1 MALLFVTVDH
11 PPTRGGMAT
20 YSYELARHLA
30 QREECLVLA
39 SRVPGWRAFDAR
51 QPFKTVRVPNT
62 LGLRELSFAVVMVY
76 FIIKSP
82 VRAVVTT
89 QWFPCGLVTYLVTR
103 LLHRHYYIS
112 AQASEFLDDTN
123 TLRRRLKGYLRWGKT
138 ATYRGAQRV
147 IAVSRYT
154 KERLVSIGVPEE
166 RIQVVNTGVDAEK
179 FRPDI
184 DPTAVRQRLR
194 LEGRRVLLT
203 VARLVDRKG
212 IDTVIQALPMVRER
226 FPDVLYLV
234 VGEGEERPA
243 LERLVQELGL
253 TEHVRFS
260 GHITEEEG
268 LPAVYNACD
277 LFVMVSRTLTNQESV
292 EGFGIVF
299 LEAAACCK
307 ASIGGRSGGI
317 PDAVVDGKTGML
329 VDPLSIDAVA
339 EAIVHLLAHPEEAD
353 RMGRQG
359 RQRVLAEL
367 QWPIVASTIHSM
379 TLEGNEETSSRPL

>member
-1 MALLFVTVDH
+1 MALLFITVDH

-39 SRVPGWRAFDAR
+39 SRVPGWRAFDAQ
-51 QPFKTVRVPNT
+51 QPFKTVRVPNA

-82 VRAVVTT
+82 VRAVVATH
-89 QWFPCGLVTYLVTR
+89 WFPCGLVAYLVTR
-103 LLHRHYYIS
+103 LIRKPYYL
-112 AQASEFLDDTN
+112 AAHASEFLDDTS
-123 TLRRRLKGYLRWGKT
+123 TLRRRLKGYLWRGKM
-138 ATYRGAQRV
+138 ATFRGAKRV

-154 KERLVSIGVPEE
+154 KERLISMGVPAK
-166 RIQVVNTGVDAEK
+166 RIEVVNNGVDAEK
-179 FRPDI
+179 FRPNI
-184 DPTAVRQRLR
+184 DPTAVRHRLG
-194 LEGRRVLLT
+194 LDGRRVLLT
-203 VARLVDRKG
+203 VARLVDHKG
-212 IDTVIQALPMVRER
+212 VDTVIQALPTVRER
-226 FPDVLYLV
+226 FPEVLYLV
-234 VGEGEERPA
+234 VGEGKDRPA
-243 LERLVQELGL
+243 LERLAQQLDL
-253 TEHVRFS
+253 TEHVRFAGYIS
-260 GHITEEEG
+260 DED
-268 LPAVYNACD
+268 LPAVYNASD
-277 LFVMVSRTLTNQESV
+277 LFVMVSRALTDKELM

-339 EAIVHLLAHPEEAD
+339 EAIIHLLAHPEEAD